1 MDTDKVAELK
11 KKIEALESQL
21 KVMEKNGGLYDNQD
35 RGLWEYDIKGKR
47 LIQSRKLEGKWSND
61 NLTVEN
67 YREQILEWNL
77 VHPEDI
83 HVFEEFCDS
92 LDRGK
97 AHIMYEIRMLRDNGK
112 FAWLRQEGNTV
123 YDGNGEPVK
132 VIGKVSDVT
141 REKTDRE
148 LLEREVTKDA
158 LTGLYNL
165 EVAQK
170 MIEKRLMDPEDS
182 EPTST
187 SALMLIDLDDFSRIN
202 EAYGHV
208 YGDTVLEMAA
218 NIIYTNFKAK
228 DIVCRVFGDEFMV
241 YCPRIGGEDK
251 LGKHINKMLLRF
263 QEFMD
268 ERDGQRCSI
277 SLGAALFPRDGG
289 NFDELYRSA
298 DIALY
303 HAKQSG
309 KNQYVLYQKG
319 VDYGT
324 TIGETYR
331 KINDRNRNMLA
342 LDQQFVNINKDL
354 FDFSFMTISNEK
366 DFYQAIHKI
375 FEEVCLYFS
384 LDRSTLMEWD
394 NVNRKIRVTS
404 RWVRKDD
411 GDDLEK
417 MEQTAS
423 VNWYVMEKYYQEME
437 YNILTGGK
445 DEKEDYGKD
454 IFAMN
459 KVPVSAIQF
468 PIMDNGKMA
477 GVLTFESWEE
487 KEWKKVE
494 IATLSSI
501 TRMISSYLLQRQTK
515 EELETEY
522 LVGKKAMDVQ
532 NLIYYMVG
540 EQDYRIRYMSHYAR
554 ECYPNA
560 RYGQICY
567 EAFMGRSTPCPS
579 CPIADCQSGKEQ
591 NIIETYDGE
600 EDSWYTLT
608 ASVMDRTPGDRLFLL
623 CKSNVTA
630 FMERV
635 KGEDQLTGAM
645 SYEKFK
651 LEAVRAIKR
660 DKGCY
665 TLVFLGIQDFS
676 RINDEYGYEIGDQ
689 VLRRFAEEIKEGLQE
704 DELLCR
710 IKGDDFAILMKKRT
724 MERLYQRVGEL
735 SDSLTGM
742 FRKRFPNISI
752 NCFSGIYY
760 ISDEEEY
767 ISRCLD
773 RAMKARKVALKNIYE
788 TNGVYVYSKEFED
801 QEKEREETNRTMKTS
816 LQKGYF
822 RVYFQPKVDIVTGEI
837 IGAEALVRLVDKDN
851 NLISPGRFI
860 PLAEENGLI
869 VEIDKF
875 VYEETFR
882 LIKKWQDAGKKV
894 PLISVNVSR
903 LHLLNDELP
912 SYMKG
917 LSDKYGLKPEQ
928 IELEITES
936 VFFEDTERLID
947 MIKQMKEIGY
957 ITSMDDFGAG
967 FSTLSLMKSLPVD
980 VIKLDGGFFLKNQLD
995 EKSRAVISAMMQ
1007 LAENLGFAVVSEGV
1021 ETMEQVDFIRQQGS
1035 RCVQGFYFYKPMPA
1049 EEFEKLLK
1057 PSA

>member
-1 MDTDKVAELK
+1 MSMDNND
-11 KKIEALESQL
+11 LEC
-21 KVMEKNGGLYDNQD
+21 
-35 RGLWEYDIKGKR
+35 GLWEYDIKEKR

-61 NLTVEN
+61 NLIVEN
-67 YREQILEWNL
+67 YRKQILEWNL
-77 VHPEDI
+77 IHPEDI
-83 HVFEEFCDS
+83 QIFEEFCDS

-97 AHIMYEIRMLRDNGK
+97 AHIMYEIRTLRDNGK
-112 FAWLRQEGNTV
+112 FAWLRQEGNAI
-123 YDGNGEPVK
+123 YNGNGEPVK
-132 VIGKVSDVT
+132 VIGKVTDVT
-141 REKTDRE
+141 REKNDRD
-148 LLEREVTKDA
+148 LLEREVTKDV

-170 MIEKRLMDPEDS
+170 MIEKRIMDTEESDS
-182 EPTST
+182 V
-187 SALMLIDLDDFSRIN
+187 LMLIDLDDFGRIN
-202 EAYGHV
+202 KAYGHV
-208 YGDTVLEMAA
+208 YGDTVLETAA

-228 DIVCRVFGDEFMV
+228 DIVSRVSGDEFLV
-241 YCPRIGGEDK
+241 YCSHIGGEAELDR
-251 LGKHINKMLLRF
+251 HINKMLLRF

-268 ERDGQRCSI
+268 ERDGQKCSI
-277 SLGAALFPRDGG
+277 SLGAALFPRDGK
-289 NFDELYRSA
+289 NFEELYRNA
-298 DIALY
+298 DLALY
-303 HAKQSG
+303 SAKKNG
-309 KNQYVLYQKG
+309 KKQYAIYQKNI
-319 VDYGT
+319 DYGT

-331 KINDRNRNMLA
+331 KRNGKDKNGIVFG
-342 LDQQFVNINKDL
+342 QQLVDINKDL
-354 FDFSFMTISNEK
+354 FDFSFMTMSSER
-366 DFYQAIHKI
+366 DFYRAIHKI

-394 NVNRKIRVTS
+394 MVNRKIRVTS
-404 RWVRKDD
+404 RWVREDD

-423 VNWYVMEKYYQEME
+423 VNWYIMEQYYQELE
-437 YNILTGGK
+437 YNILIGGK
-445 DEKEDYGKD
+445 DQKEDYGKD
-454 IFAMN
+454 IYAMN

-468 PIMDNGKMA
+468 PILDGGKMA

-487 KEWKKVE
+487 REWKKVE

-501 TRMISSYLLQRQTK
+501 TRMISSYMLQRQVK

-522 LVGKKAMDVQ
+522 VVGKKAMDVQ

-540 EQDYRIRYMSHYAR
+540 ERDYRIRYMSHYAR
-554 ECYPNA
+554 ECYPRA
-560 RYGQICY
+560 KYGQICY
-567 EAFMGRSTPCPS
+567 EAFMGRNTPCPS
-579 CPIADCQSGKEQ
+579 CPLKDCQRGEEQ
-591 NIIETYDGE
+591 SIIETYDGE
-600 EDSWYTLT
+600 DDSWYTLT

-651 LEAVRAIKR
+651 LEAVKAFKKE
-660 DKGCY
+660 KGCY
-665 TLVFLGIQDFS
+665 ILSFLGIQDFS

-689 VLRRFAEEIKEGLQE
+689 VLRKFAEEIKEGLRE
-704 DELLCR
+704 GELLCR
-710 IKGDDFAILMKKRT
+710 IKGDDFAILMNKRSA
-724 MERLYQRVGEL
+724 ERLYQRVEEL
-735 SDSLTGM
+735 SNSMTGT
-742 FRKRFPNISI
+742 FQKRFPNISI
-752 NCFSGIYY
+752 NCFCGIYE
-760 ISDEEEY
+760 IPDDEEY

-788 TNGVYVYSKEFED
+788 TKGVYWYSKEFED
-801 QEKEREETNRTMKTS
+801 QEKEREETDRTMKNS
-816 LQKGYF
+816 LQKGF
-822 RVYFQPKVDIVTGEI
+822 FKVYFQPKVDIVTNEI

-869 VEIDKF
+869 VEIDKY

-882 LIKKWQDAGKKV
+882 LIRKWQDAGKKV

-912 SYMKG
+912 SYLKG

-936 VFFEDTERLID
+936 VFFEDTERLIG
-947 MIKQMKEIGY
+947 MIKKMKDLGY

-995 EKSRAVISAMMQ
+995 EKSRAIISAMIQ
-1007 LAENLGFAVVSEGV
+1007 LAENLGFDVVSEGV
-1021 ETMEQVDFIRQQGS
+1021 ETLEQVDFIRQQGS
-1035 RCVQGFYFYKPMPA
+1035 RCVQGFYFYKPMSA

-1057 PSA
+1057 PSE

>member
-1 MDTDKVAELK
+1 MGADKAVELR

-21 KVMEKNGGLYDNQD
+21 KVMEQNAELYGSDQD
-35 RGLWEYDIKGKR
+35 CGLWEYDIKGKR

-67 YREQILEWNL
+67 YREQIREWNL
-77 VHPEDI
+77 IHPEDI
-83 HVFEEFCDS
+83 QVFEDFCDS

-112 FAWLRQEGNTV
+112 FAWLRQEGNAV
-123 YDGNGEPVK
+123 YDGNGTPVK
-132 VIGKVSDVT
+132 VVGRVTDIT
-141 REKTDRE
+141 REKNDRE
-148 LLEREVTKDA
+148 LLEKEVTKDA
-158 LTGLYNL
+158 LTGLYNM
-165 EVAQK
+165 EVARK
-170 MIEKRLMDPEDS
+170 MIEKRMTDPEESDCV
-182 EPTST
+182 
-187 SALMLIDLDDFSRIN
+187 LMLVDLDDFSRIN

-208 YGDTVLEMAA
+208 YGDVVLESTA
-218 NIIYTNFKAK
+218 NIIYSNFNAN
-228 DIVCRVFGDEFMV
+228 DIVCRISGDEFLV
-241 YCPRIGGEDK
+241 YCPHFGGEAR
-251 LGKHINKMLLRF
+251 LGKHIDKMLVRF
-263 QEFMD
+263 REYME
-268 ERDGQRCSI
+268 ERDGHKCSF
-277 SLGAALFPRDGG
+277 SVGAALFPRDGR
-289 NFDELYRSA
+289 NFEELYRNA

-303 HAKQSG
+303 YAKENG
-309 KNQYVLYQKG
+309 KNQYAIYQKDM
-319 VDYGT
+319 DYGT
-324 TIGETYR
+324 VTGETHR
-331 KINDRNRNMLA
+331 KMNENDKSEIISG
-342 LDQQFVNINKDL
+342 QQFININKDL
-354 FDFSFMTISNEK
+354 FDFSFMTMSSER

-375 FEEVCLYFS
+375 FKEVCLYFS

-394 NVNRKIRVTS
+394 NVNRQIRVTS
-404 RWVRKDD
+404 RWVREDD

-417 MEQTAS
+417 MEQSAS
-423 VNWYVMEKYYQEME
+423 INWYIMEQYYQELE

-445 DEKEDYGKD
+445 DQKEDYGKD

-459 KVPVSAIQF
+459 KVPISAIQF
-468 PIMDNGKMA
+468 PILDNGKMA

-487 KEWKKVE
+487 RDWNKAE

-501 TRMISSYLLQRQTK
+501 TRMISSYMLQRQTK

-522 LVGKKAMDVQ
+522 MVGKKAMDVQ

-554 ECYPNA
+554 ECYPGA
-560 RYGQICY
+560 KYGQICY
-567 EAFMGRSTPCPS
+567 EAFMGRNTPCPA
-579 CPIADCQSGKEQ
+579 CPLRDCQSEDEQ
-591 NIIETYDGE
+591 NIIETYDSE

-608 ASVMDRTPGDRLFLL
+608 ASVMDKTPGDRLFLL

-651 LEAVRAIKR
+651 LEAVKTIKKE
-660 DKGCY
+660 KGCY

-689 VLRRFAEEIKEGLQE
+689 VLRKFTEEIKEGLRE
-704 DELLCR
+704 GELLCR
-710 IKGDDFAILMKKRT
+710 IKGDDFAVLMNKRPA
-724 MERLYQRVGEL
+724 ERLYQRVGEL
-735 SDSLTGM
+735 SDSMTGM

-752 NCFSGIYY
+752 NCFCGIYD

-801 QEKEREETNRTMKTS
+801 QEREREETNRTMKNS

-822 RVYFQPKVDIVTGEI
+822 RVYFQPKVDIVSNEI

-947 MIKQMKEIGY
+947 MIKQMKDIGY

-980 VIKLDGGFFLKNQLD
+980 VIKLDGGFFLKNRLD
-995 EKSRAVISAMMQ
+995 DKSRAVISAMMQ
-1007 LAENLGFAVVSEGV
+1007 LAENLGFDVVSEGV
-1021 ETMEQVDFIRQQGS
+1021 ETLEQVDFIKQQGS

-1049 EEFEKLLK
+1049 DEFEKLLK
-1057 PSA
+1057 PSE

>member
-1 MDTDKVAELK
+1 MKADKAAELR
-11 KKIEALESQL
+11 KKIRALESQL
-21 KVMEKNGGLYDNQD
+21 KAVEQNAESHGSYHDC
-35 RGLWEYDIKGKR
+35 GLWEYDIKGKR
-47 LIQSRKLEGKWSND
+47 LIQSRKLGGKWSNN

-67 YREQILEWNL
+67 YREQVLEWNL
-77 VHPEDI
+77 IHPEDI
-83 HVFEEFCDS
+83 QIFGEFCDS

-97 AHIMYEIRMLRDNGK
+97 AHIMYEMRALRDNGK
-112 FAWLRQEGNTV
+112 FAWLRYEGNAV
-123 YDGNGEPVK
+123 YDGNGTPVK
-132 VIGKVSDVT
+132 VVGKVTDIT

-158 LTGLYNL
+158 LTGLYSM
-165 EVAQK
+165 EVARK
-170 MIEKRLMDPEDS
+170 MIEKRMLDPEESDS
-182 EPTST
+182 V
-187 SALMLIDLDDFSRIN
+187 LMLIDLDDFSRIN
-202 EAYGHV
+202 EAYGRV
-208 YGDTVLEMAA
+208 YGDVVLESAA
-218 NIIYTNFKAK
+218 DIIYSNFNAK
-228 DIVCRVFGDEFMV
+228 DIVSRISGDEFLVYCPHFGDEA
-241 YCPRIGGEDK
+241 R
-251 LGKHINKMLLRF
+251 LGKHIDKMLQRF
-263 QEFMD
+263 QEYME
-268 ERDGQRCSI
+268 ERDGHKCSF
-277 SLGAALFPRDGG
+277 SVGAALFPRDGR
-289 NFDELYRSA
+289 NFEELYNNA

-303 HAKQSG
+303 HAKKSG
-309 KNQYVLYQKG
+309 KNQYAVYQKD

-331 KINDRNRNMLA
+331 KANGKDKNEA
-342 LDQQFVNINKDL
+342 VSGQQFININKDL
-354 FDFSFMTISNEK
+354 FDFSFMTISSEQN
-366 DFYQAIHKI
+366 FYEAIHKI

-394 NVNRKIRVTS
+394 VVTRKIRVTS
-404 RWVRKDD
+404 RWAREDD
-411 GDDLEK
+411 GDDMDK

-423 VNWYVMEKYYQEME
+423 VNWYVMEKYYQELE

-445 DEKEDYGKD
+445 DQKEDYGKD
-454 IFAMN
+454 ILIMN

-468 PIMDNGKMA
+468 PILDGRKMA

-487 KEWKKVE
+487 KEWKKEE
-494 IATLSSI
+494 ISTLSSI

-515 EELETEY
+515 EELEKEY
-522 LVGKKAMDVQ
+522 IVGKKAMDVQ

-540 EQDYRIRYMSHYAR
+540 EQDYKIRYMSHYAR

-560 RYGQICY
+560 KYGQTCY
-567 EAFMGRSTPCPS
+567 EAFMERNTPCPA
-579 CPIADCQSGKEQ
+579 CPIKDCQNGEEQ
-591 NIIETYDGE
+591 SIIETYDGD

-608 ASVMDRTPGDRLFLL
+608 ASLMDKTPGNRLFLL

-630 FMERV
+630 FIERV
-635 KGEDQLTGAM
+635 KGEDQLTGVM

-651 LEAVRAIKR
+651 LEAVKTIKKN
-660 DKGCY
+660 KGCY

-689 VLRRFAEEIKEGLQE
+689 VLRRFAEEMKEGLRE
-704 DELLCR
+704 SELLCR
-710 IKGDDFAILMKKRT
+710 IKGDDFAMLINKRP

-735 SDSLTGM
+735 SDSMTGI

-752 NCFSGIYY
+752 NCFSGIYE

-788 TNGVYVYSKEFED
+788 TKGVYVYSKEFED
-801 QEKEREETNRTMKTS
+801 QEREREETNRTMKSS
-816 LQKGYF
+816 LEKGYF
-822 RVYFQPKVDIVTGEI
+822 KVYFQPKVDIVTNEI

-869 VEIDKF
+869 VEIDKY

-947 MIKQMKEIGY
+947 MIKQMKDIGY

-995 EKSRAVISAMMQ
+995 KKSRAVISAMMQ
-1007 LAENLGFAVVSEGV
+1007 LAENLGFDVVSEGV
-1021 ETMEQVDFIRQQGS
+1021 ETLEQVDFIKQQGS

-1049 EEFEKLLK
+1049 DEFEKLLK
-1057 PSA
+1057 PSD

>member
-1 MDTDKVAELK
+1 MNADKALELR
-11 KKIEALESQL
+11 KKINVLENQL
-21 KVMEKNGGLYDNQD
+21 KLAEQNAESYGSDQD
-35 RGLWEYDIKGKR
+35 CGLWEYDIKGKR

-67 YREQILEWNL
+67 YREQIREWNL

-83 HVFEEFCDS
+83 QVFEDFCDS

-97 AHIMYEIRMLRDNGK
+97 AHIMYEMRMLRDNGK

-123 YDGNGEPVK
+123 YDGNGTPVK
-132 VIGKVSDVT
+132 VVGKVTDIT
-141 REKTDRE
+141 REKADRE
-148 LLEREVTKDA
+148 LLEREVTKDV
-158 LTGLYNL
+158 LTGLYSM
-165 EVAQK
+165 EVARK
-170 MIEKRLMDPEDS
+170 MIEKRIMDPEESDS
-182 EPTST
+182 V
-187 SALMLIDLDDFSRIN
+187 LMLIDLDDFSGIN
-202 EAYGHV
+202 ETYGRV
-208 YGDTVLEMAA
+208 YGDAVLESTA
-218 NIIYTNFKAK
+218 NIIYSNFKAK
-228 DIVCRVFGDEFMV
+228 DIVSRISGDEFLVYCPHFGDEA
-241 YCPRIGGEDK
+241 R
-251 LGKHINKMLLRF
+251 LGKHIDKMLLQF
-263 QEFMD
+263 QEFM
-268 ERDGQRCSI
+268 EEGDGHKCSF
-277 SLGAALFPRDGG
+277 SVGAALFPRDGR
-289 NFDELYRSA
+289 NFEELYNNA

-303 HAKQSG
+303 HAKKSG
-309 KNQYVLYQKG
+309 KNQYTVYQKD

-324 TIGETYR
+324 IIGETYR
-331 KINDRNRNMLA
+331 KANEKDKDEVISA
-342 LDQQFVNINKDL
+342 QQFININKDL
-354 FDFSFMTISNEK
+354 FDFSFMTISSERN
-366 DFYQAIHKI
+366 FYEAIRKI

-394 NVNRKIRVTS
+394 VVTRKIRVTS
-404 RWVRKDD
+404 RWAREDD
-411 GDDLEK
+411 GDDMDK

-423 VNWYVMEKYYQEME
+423 VNWYVMEKYYQELE

-445 DEKEDYGKD
+445 DQKEDYGKD
-454 IFAMN
+454 ILIMN
-459 KVPVSAIQF
+459 KVPVSAVQF
-468 PIMDNGKMA
+468 PILDGGKMA
-477 GVLTFESWEE
+477 GVLTFESWKE
-487 KEWKKVE
+487 KEWKKEEVS
-494 IATLSSI
+494 TLSSI
-501 TRMISSYLLQRQTK
+501 TRVISSYLLQRQTK

-522 LVGKKAMDVQ
+522 AVGKKAMDVQ

-560 RYGQICY
+560 KYGQTCY
-567 EAFMGRSTPCPS
+567 KAFMERNTPCAA
-579 CPIADCQSGKEQ
+579 CPIKDCQNGEEQ
-591 NIIETYDGE
+591 SIIETYDGD

-608 ASVMDRTPGDRLFLL
+608 ASVMDKTPGNRLFLL

-630 FMERV
+630 FIERV
-635 KGEDQLTGAM
+635 KGEDQLTGVM

-651 LEAVRAIKR
+651 LEAVKTIKKK
-660 DKGCY
+660 KGCY
-665 TLVFLGIQDFS
+665 TLVFLGIQEFS

-689 VLRRFAEEIKEGLQE
+689 VLRRFAEEMKEGLHE
-704 DELLCR
+704 GELLCR
-710 IKGDDFAILMKKRT
+710 IKGDDFAMLINKRP

-735 SDSLTGM
+735 SDSMTGI

-752 NCFSGIYY
+752 NCFSGIYE
-760 ISDEEEY
+760 ISDDEEY

-788 TNGVYVYSKEFED
+788 TKGVYVYSKEFED
-801 QEKEREETNRTMKTS
+801 QEREREETNRTMKSS
-816 LQKGYF
+816 LEKGYF
-822 RVYFQPKVDIVTGEI
+822 KVYFQPKVDIVTNEI

-869 VEIDKF
+869 VEIDKY

-947 MIKQMKEIGY
+947 MIKQMKDIGY

-995 EKSRAVISAMMQ
+995 KKSRAVISAMMQ
-1007 LAENLGFAVVSEGV
+1007 LAENLGFGVVSEGV
-1021 ETMEQVDFIRQQGS
+1021 ETLEQVDFIKQQGS

-1049 EEFEKLLK
+1049 DEFEKLLK
-1057 PSA
+1057 PSE

>member
-1 MDTDKVAELK
+1 MSKDKAAELRRK
-11 KKIEALESQL
+11 TKALESKL
-21 KVMEKNGGLYDNQD
+21 KIAEQNGDSHTSYQD
-35 RGLWEYDIKGKR
+35 YGLWEYDIKGKC

-61 NLTVEN
+61 NLIVEN
-67 YREQILEWNL
+67 YREKILEWNL
-77 VHPEDI
+77 VHPEDLK
-83 HVFEEFCDS
+83 VFEEFCDS

-97 AHIMYEIRMLRDNGK
+97 AHIMYELRMLRDNGK

-123 YDGNGEPVK
+123 FDGNGTPIK
-132 VIGKVSDVT
+132 VVGRISDVT
-141 REKTDRE
+141 REKNDRE
-148 LLEREVTKDA
+148 LLEKEVTKDV
-158 LTGLYNL
+158 LTGLYSM
-165 EVAQK
+165 EVARK
-170 MIEKRLMDPEDS
+170 MIEKRLMDPEEKD
-182 EPTST
+182 

-208 YGDTVLEMAA
+208 YGDVVLETAA

-228 DIVCRVFGDEFMV
+228 DIVCRIAGDEFLV
-241 YCPRIGGEDK
+241 YCPHIGGEVE
-251 LGKHINKMLLRF
+251 LRNHVNKMLLRF

-268 ERDGQRCSI
+268 ERDGHKCSI
-277 SLGAALFPRDGG
+277 SLGAALFPRDGK
-289 NFDELYRSA
+289 NYEDLYRNA

-303 HAKQSG
+303 YAKQNG
-309 KNQYVLYQKG
+309 KNQYAVYQKD

-324 TIGETYR
+324 IVGETYR
-331 KINDRNRNMLA
+331 KMNEDNKKEFVSG
-342 LDQQFVNINKDL
+342 QQAVNINKDL
-354 FDFSFMTISNEK
+354 FDFSFMTMSSEK
-366 DFYQAIHKI
+366 DFYKAIQKI
-375 FEEVCLYFS
+375 FEEICLYLS

-394 NVNRKIRVTS
+394 KVNRKIRVTS
-404 RWVRKDD
+404 RWVREDD
-411 GDDLEK
+411 GDDLVK
-417 MEQTAS
+417 MEQSAGT
-423 VNWYVMEKYYQEME
+423 NWYIMEQYYQELE

-445 DEKEDYGKD
+445 DQKEDYGKD

-468 PIMDNGKMA
+468 PILDGGKMA
-477 GVLTFESWEE
+477 GVLTFESW
-487 KEWKKVE
+487 KERDWNKAE

-522 LVGKKAMDVQ
+522 VVGKKAMDVQ

-540 EQDYRIRYMSHYAR
+540 EQDYRISYMSHYAR
-554 ECYPNA
+554 ECYPGA
-560 RYGQICY
+560 KYGQICY
-567 EAFMGRSTPCPS
+567 EAFMGKNEPCPD
-579 CPIADCQSGKEQ
+579 CPLKDCVNGEDQS
-591 NIIETYDGE
+591 IIESYDGE

-608 ASVMDRTPGDRLFLL
+608 ATVMDRTPGARRFLL
-623 CKSNVTA
+623 CKSDVTA

-651 LEAVRAIKR
+651 LEAVKTIKKE
-660 DKGCY
+660 KGRY

-689 VLRRFAEEIKEGLQE
+689 ILRKFAEEIKEGLHE
-704 DELLCR
+704 GEFLCR
-710 IKGDDFAILMKKRT
+710 IKGDDFAILLNKRP
-724 MERLYQRVGEL
+724 MERLYLRVGEL
-735 SDSLTGM
+735 SDSMTAM
-742 FRKRFPNISI
+742 FRKRFPNIMI
-752 NCFSGIYY
+752 NCFSGVYD
-760 ISDEEEY
+760 ISDDDEY

-788 TNGVYVYSKEFED
+788 TKGVYVYSKEFED
-801 QEKEREETNRTMKTS
+801 QEKEREETNRTMKSS
-816 LQKGYF
+816 LQKGFF
-822 RVYFQPKVDIVTGEI
+822 RVYFQPKVDIVSNEI

-851 NLISPGRFI
+851 NLINPGRFI

-869 VEIDKF
+869 VEIDKY

-882 LIKKWQDAGKKV
+882 LIKKWQDEGKKV

-936 VFFEDTERLID
+936 VFFEDTERLIG
-947 MIKQMKEIGY
+947 MIKQMKDIGY

-995 EKSRAVISAMMQ
+995 DKSRAVISAMMQ
-1007 LAENLGFAVVSEGV
+1007 LAENLGFDVVSEGV
-1021 ETMEQVDFIRQQGS
+1021 ETLEQVDFIREQGS

-1049 EEFEKLLK
+1049 DEFEKLLK
-1057 PSA
+1057 PSE

>member
-1 MDTDKVAELK
+1 MDADKTVELK

-21 KVMEKNGGLYDNQD
+21 NVMEQNAELYVSDQEC
-35 RGLWEYDIKGKR
+35 GLWEYDIEGKR

-61 NLTVEN
+61 SLIVEN

-77 VHPEDI
+77 IHPEDI
-83 HVFEEFCDS
+83 QVFEEFCDN

-97 AHIMYEIRMLRDNGK
+97 AHIMYEFRALRDNGK

-123 YDGNGEPVK
+123 YDGNGVPVK
-132 VIGKVSDVT
+132 VIGKSTDIT

-148 LLEREVTKDA
+148 LLEKEVTKDA
-158 LTGLYNL
+158 LTGLYHM
-165 EVAQK
+165 EVARK
-170 MIEKRLMDPEDS
+170 MIEKRIMNPEESDS
-182 EPTST
+182 V
-187 SALMLIDLDDFSRIN
+187 LMLIDLDDFSRIN

-208 YGDTVLEMAA
+208 YGDAVLETAA
-218 NIIYTNFKAK
+218 NIIYTNFEAK
-228 DIVCRVFGDEFMV
+228 DIVSRISGDEFLV
-241 YCPRIGGEDK
+241 YCTHIGGEAEFSR
-251 LGKHINKMLLRF
+251 HANKMMQRF
-263 QEFMD
+263 QLFIE
-268 ERDGQRCSI
+268 ERDGQKCSI
-277 SLGAALFPRDGG
+277 SLGAALFPRDGRS
-289 NFDELYRSA
+289 FEELYRNA

-303 HAKQSG
+303 HAKKNG
-309 KNQYVLYQKG
+309 KNQYAIYQKD

-324 TIGETYR
+324 VTGETRR
-331 KINDRNRNMLA
+331 KMNENDNSEIMSN
-342 LDQQFVNINKDL
+342 QQFVNINKDL
-354 FDFSFMTISNEK
+354 FDFSFMTISSERN
-366 DFYQAIHKI
+366 FYEAIHKI
-375 FEEVCLYFS
+375 FKEICLYFS

-394 NVNRKIRVTS
+394 TVSRQIRVTS
-404 RWVRKDD
+404 RWVREDD

-417 MEQTAS
+417 MEQSAS
-423 VNWYVMEKYYQEME
+423 TNWYIMEQYYQEME

-445 DEKEDYGKD
+445 DQKEDYGKD
-454 IFAMN
+454 ILIMN

-487 KEWKKVE
+487 RDWNKAE

-501 TRMISSYLLQRQTK
+501 TRMISSYMLQRQTK
-515 EELETEY
+515 EELKTEY
-522 LVGKKAMDVQ
+522 MVGKKAMDVQ

-554 ECYPNA
+554 ECYPGA
-560 RYGQICY
+560 KYGQICY
-567 EAFMGRSTPCPS
+567 EAFMGRNTPCPA
-579 CPIADCQSGKEQ
+579 CPLRDCQSGEEQ
-591 NIIETYDGE
+591 NIIETYDSE

-651 LEAVRAIKR
+651 LEAVKTIKKK
-660 DKGCY
+660 KGRY
-665 TLVFLGIQDFS
+665 TLLFLGIQDFS

-689 VLRRFAEEIKEGLQE
+689 ILRKFTEEIQEGLQE
-704 DELLCR
+704 GELLCR
-710 IKGDDFAILMKKRT
+710 IKGDDFAALINQRP
-724 MERLYQRVGEL
+724 MERIYQRVREL
-735 SDSLTGM
+735 SDSITGM

-752 NCFSGIYY
+752 NCFAGIYD
-760 ISDEEEY
+760 ISDDEEY

-788 TNGVYVYSKEFED
+788 TKGVYVYSKEFED
-801 QEKEREETNRTMKTS
+801 QEREREETNRTMKNS
-816 LQKGYF
+816 LQKGFF
-822 RVYFQPKVDIVTGEI
+822 RVYFQPKVDIVSNEI

-947 MIKQMKEIGY
+947 MIKQMKDIGY

-995 EKSRAVISAMMQ
+995 DKSRAVISAMMQ
-1007 LAENLGFAVVSEGV
+1007 LAENLGFDVVSEGV
-1021 ETMEQVDFIRQQGS
+1021 ETMEQVDFIKQQGS

-1049 EEFEKLLK
+1049 DEFEKLLK
-1057 PSA
+1057 PSE

>member
-1 MDTDKVAELK
+1 MNADKAAELRNQIK
-11 KKIEALESQL
+11 ALESQL
-21 KVMEKNGGLYDNQD
+21 KVVEQSAESYGSNQD
-35 RGLWEYDIKGKR
+35 CGLWEYDIKGKR
-47 LIQSRKLEGKWSND
+47 LIQSRKLEGKWSNN

-67 YREQILEWNL
+67 YREQMREWNL

-83 HVFEEFCDS
+83 QIFEDFCDS

-97 AHIMYEIRMLRDNGK
+97 AHIMYEMRMLRDNGK

-123 YDGNGEPVK
+123 YDGNGTPVK
-132 VIGKVSDVT
+132 VVGKVTDIT

-148 LLEREVTKDA
+148 LLEKEVTKDA
-158 LTGLYNL
+158 LTGLYNK
-165 EVAQK
+165 EVARK
-170 MIEKRLMDPEDS
+170 MIEKRMMDPDESDS
-182 EPTST
+182 V
-187 SALMLIDLDDFSRIN
+187 LMLIDLDDFSSIN
-202 EAYGHV
+202 ETYGHV
-208 YGDTVLEMAA
+208 YGDVVLESTA
-218 NIIYTNFKAK
+218 NIIYSNFKAK
-228 DIVCRVFGDEFMV
+228 DIVSRISGDEFLVYCPHFGDEA
-241 YCPRIGGEDK
+241 R
-251 LGKHINKMLLRF
+251 LGKHIDKMLQQFR
-263 QEFMD
+263 EFME
-268 ERDGQRCSI
+268 ERDGHKYSF
-277 SLGAALFPRDGG
+277 SVGAALFPRDGG
-289 NFDELYRSA
+289 NFEELYKNA

-303 HAKQSG
+303 HAKKKG
-309 KNQYVLYQKG
+309 KNQYAVYQKD

-324 TIGETYR
+324 IIGETFR
-331 KINDRNRNMLA
+331 KANEKDINEA
-342 LDQQFVNINKDL
+342 LSNQQFSNINKDL
-354 FDFSFMTISNEK
+354 FDFSFMTISSEQN
-366 DFYQAIHKI
+366 FYDSIHKI

-394 NVNRKIRVTS
+394 AVTRKIRVTS
-404 RWVRKDD
+404 RWTREDD
-411 GDDLEK
+411 GDDVEK
-417 MEQTAS
+417 MERTAG
-423 VNWYVMEKYYQEME
+423 VNWYIMEKYYQDLE
-437 YNILTGGK
+437 YNILTDGK
-445 DEKEDYGKD
+445 DQKQDYGKD
-454 IFAMN
+454 ILIMN
-459 KVPVSAIQF
+459 KIPVSAIQF
-468 PIMDNGKMA
+468 PIWDGGKMA
-477 GVLTFESWEE
+477 GVLNFECWKE
-487 KEWKKVE
+487 KEWKKEE
-494 IATLSSI
+494 ISTLSSI

-522 LVGKKAMDVQ
+522 VVGKKAMDVQ

-540 EQDYRIRYMSHYAR
+540 EQDYRILYMSHYAR

-560 RYGQICY
+560 KYGQTCY
-567 EAFMGRSTPCPS
+567 EAFMERDTPCPA
-579 CPIADCQSGKEQ
+579 CPIKDCQNGKEQ
-591 NIIETYDGE
+591 SIIETYDGD

-608 ASVMDRTPGDRLFLL
+608 ASVMDKTPGNRLFLL

-630 FMERV
+630 FIERV
-635 KGEDQLTGAM
+635 KGEDQLTGVM

-651 LEAVRAIKR
+651 LEAVKTIQK
-660 DKGCY
+660 KKSCY

-676 RINDEYGYEIGDQ
+676 RINDEYGYEVGDQ
-689 VLRRFAEEIKEGLQE
+689 VLRKFAEEMKEGLRE
-704 DELLCR
+704 GELLCR
-710 IKGDDFAILMKKRT
+710 IKGDDFAILINKRP

-735 SDSLTGM
+735 SDSMTGI

-752 NCFSGIYY
+752 NCFSGIYD

-788 TNGVYVYSKEFED
+788 TKGVYVYSKEFED
-801 QEKEREETNRTMKTS
+801 QEREREETNRTMKSS
-816 LQKGYF
+816 LEKGYF
-822 RVYFQPKVDIVTGEI
+822 KVYFQPKVDIVTNEI

-869 VEIDKF
+869 VEIDKY

-936 VFFEDTERLID
+936 VFFEDTERLIG
-947 MIKQMKEIGY
+947 MIKQMKDIGY

-995 EKSRAVISAMMQ
+995 DKSRAVISAMMQ
-1007 LAENLGFAVVSEGV
+1007 LAENLGFGVVSEGV
-1021 ETMEQVDFIRQQGS
+1021 ETLEQVDFIKQQGS

-1049 EEFEKLLK
+1049 DEFEKLLK
-1057 PSA
+1057 PSE

>member
-1 MDTDKVAELK
+1 MNTDKVAELK
-11 KKIEALESQL
+11 KKIEALENQL
-21 KVMEKNGGLYDNQD
+21 KVIEKDSGLYNNQD
-35 RGLWEYDIKGKR
+35 CGLWEYDIKGKR

-83 HVFEEFCDS
+83 QVFEEFCDS

-132 VIGKVSDVT
+132 VVGKVSDVT

-170 MIEKRLMDPEDS
+170 MIEKRLQKPDDAS
-182 EPTST
+182 GNA
-187 SALMLIDLDDFSRIN
+187 SALMLIDLDDFERIN

-208 YGDTVLEMAA
+208 YGDTVLEMTA

-228 DIVCRVFGDEFMV
+228 DIVCRISGDEFMV
-241 YCPRIGGEDK
+241 YCPCIGGEDK
-251 LGKHINKMLLRF
+251 LGKHIDKMLLRF

-289 NFDELYRSA
+289 NFDELYRNA

-303 HAKQSG
+303 HAKKSG
-309 KNQYVLYQKG
+309 KNQYVIYQKG

-324 TIGETYR
+324 IIGETYR
-331 KINDRNRNMLA
+331 KINDKSKSMSS

-404 RWVRKDD
+404 RWVREDD

-417 MEQTAS
+417 MEQTAR
-423 VNWYVMEKYYQEME
+423 VNWYVMEKYYQELE
-437 YNILTGGK
+437 YNILTNGK

-454 IFAMN
+454 IFVMN

-477 GVLTFESWEE
+477 GVLTFESWEDR
-487 KEWKKVE
+487 EWKKVE

-522 LVGKKAMDVQ
+522 VVGKKAMDVQ

-560 RYGQICY
+560 KYGQICY
-567 EAFMGRSTPCPS
+567 EAFMGRSTPCSS
-579 CPIADCQSGKEQ
+579 CPLKDCQSGKEQ

-600 EDSWYTLT
+600 EDNWYTLT

-635 KGEDQLTGAM
+635 KGEDQLTGVM

-660 DKGCY
+660 DRGCY

-689 VLRRFAEEIKEGLQE
+689 VLRRFAEEIKEGLRE

-724 MERLYQRVGEL
+724 MERLYQRVGEF

-752 NCFSGIYY
+752 NCFSGIYH
-760 ISDEEEY
+760 ISDDEEY

-801 QEKEREETNRTMKTS
+801 QEKEREETNRTMKNS
-816 LQKGYF
+816 LQKGFF
-822 RVYFQPKVDIVTGEI
+822 RVFFQPKVDIVTGEI

-851 NLISPGRFI
+851 NLIPPGRFI

-1057 PSA
+1057 PSE

>member
-1 MDTDKVAELK
+1 MGTDKTAELK
-11 KKIEALESQL
+11 KKAKALESQL
-21 KVMEKNGGLYDNQD
+21 KIAEQNRELYGYDQEC
-35 RGLWEYDIKGKR
+35 GLWEYDIEGKR
-47 LIQSRKLEGKWSND
+47 LIQSRKLEGKWSNN
-61 NLTVEN
+61 NLIVEN
-67 YREQILEWNL
+67 YRGQILEWNL
-77 VHPEDI
+77 IHPEDI
-83 HVFEEFCDS
+83 QVFEEFCDS

-97 AHIMYEIRMLRDNGK
+97 AHIMYEFRALRDNGK
-112 FAWLRQEGNTV
+112 FAWLRQEGNAV
-123 YDGNGEPVK
+123 YDGNGVPIK
-132 VIGKVSDVT
+132 VIGKSTDIT
-141 REKTDRE
+141 REKNDRD

-158 LTGLYNL
+158 LTGLYNM
-165 EVAQK
+165 EVARK
-170 MIEKRLMDPEDS
+170 MIEKRIMDPEESDS
-182 EPTST
+182 V
-187 SALMLIDLDDFSRIN
+187 LMLIDLDDFSRIN
-202 EAYGHV
+202 DAYGHV
-208 YGDTVLEMAA
+208 YGDVVLETAA
-218 NIIYTNFKAK
+218 NIIYTNFEAK
-228 DIVCRVFGDEFMV
+228 DIVSRISGDEFLV
-241 YCPRIGGEDK
+241 YCTHIGGEAE
-251 LGKHINKMLLRF
+251 LSRHANKMLRRF
-263 QEFMD
+263 QDFMQ
-268 ERDGQRCSI
+268 ERDGHKCSI
-277 SLGAALFPRDGG
+277 SIGAALFPGDGKD
-289 NFDELYRSA
+289 FEELYKNA
-298 DIALY
+298 DLALY
-303 HAKQSG
+303 DAKKSG
-309 KNQYVLYQKG
+309 KNRCAIYQKDT
-319 VDYGT
+319 DYGT
-324 TIGETYR
+324 VSGETHR
-331 KINDRNRNMLA
+331 KINGNDKSEIVSG
-342 LDQQFVNINKDL
+342 QQFININKDL
-354 FDFSFMTISNEK
+354 FDFSFMTISGERN
-366 DFYQAIHKI
+366 FYQAIQKI

-394 NVNRKIRVTS
+394 AVNRKIRVTS
-404 RWVRKDD
+404 RWVREDD

-417 MEQTAS
+417 MEQSAS
-423 VNWYVMEKYYQEME
+423 INWYIMEQYYQELE

-445 DEKEDYGKD
+445 DQREDYGKD
-454 IFAMN
+454 IYAMN
-459 KVPVSAIQF
+459 KVPVSAVQF
-468 PIMDNGKMA
+468 PILDGGKMA
-477 GVLTFESWEE
+477 GVLTFESW
-487 KEWKKVE
+487 KERDWKKAE

-501 TRMISSYLLQRQTK
+501 TRMISSYMLQRQTK

-522 LVGKKAMDVQ
+522 IVGKKAMDVQ

-554 ECYPNA
+554 ECYPSA
-560 RYGQICY
+560 KYGQICY
-567 EAFMGRSTPCPS
+567 EAFMGRNTPCPA
-579 CPIADCQSGKEQ
+579 CPLKDCQSGEEQ
-591 NIIETYDGE
+591 SIIETYDSE

-608 ASVMDRTPGDRLFLL
+608 ASVMDKTPGDRLFLL

-651 LEAVRAIKR
+651 LEAVRTIKKE
-660 DKGCY
+660 KGCY

-689 VLRRFAEEIKEGLQE
+689 VLRKFAEEIKEGLHE
-704 DELLCR
+704 GELLCR
-710 IKGDDFAILMKKRT
+710 IKGDDFAVLMNKRPT
-724 MERLYQRVGEL
+724 ERLYQRVGEL
-735 SDSLTGM
+735 SDSMTGM
-742 FRKRFPNISI
+742 FRKRFPNILI
-752 NCFSGIYY
+752 NCFCGIYD

-788 TNGVYVYSKEFED
+788 TKGVYLYSKEFED
-801 QEKEREETNRTMKTS
+801 QEREREETNRTMKNS

-822 RVYFQPKVDIVTGEI
+822 RVYFQPKVDIVTNEI

-912 SYMKG
+912 SYLKG
-917 LSDKYGLKPEQ
+917 LSDKYELKPEQ

-936 VFFEDTERLID
+936 VFFEDTERLIG
-947 MIKQMKEIGY
+947 MIKQMKDLGY

-1007 LAENLGFAVVSEGV
+1007 LAENLGFDVVSEGV
-1021 ETMEQVDFIRQQGS
+1021 ETLEQVDFIREQGS

-1057 PSA
+1057 PSE

>member
-1 MDTDKVAELK
+1 MNADKAAELRNQIK
-11 KKIEALESQL
+11 ALESQL
-21 KVMEKNGGLYDNQD
+21 KVVEQSAESYGSNQD
-35 RGLWEYDIKGKR
+35 CGLWEYDIKGKR
-47 LIQSRKLEGKWSND
+47 LIQSRKLEGKWSNN

-67 YREQILEWNL
+67 YWEQMREWNL

-83 HVFEEFCDS
+83 QIFEDFCDS

-97 AHIMYEIRMLRDNGK
+97 AHIMYEMRMLRDNGK

-123 YDGNGEPVK
+123 YDGNGTPVK
-132 VIGKVSDVT
+132 VVGKVTDIT

-148 LLEREVTKDA
+148 LLEKEVTKDA
-158 LTGLYNL
+158 LTGLYNK
-165 EVAQK
+165 EVARK
-170 MIEKRLMDPEDS
+170 MIEKRMMDPDESDS
-182 EPTST
+182 V
-187 SALMLIDLDDFSRIN
+187 LMLIDLDDFSSIN
-202 EAYGHV
+202 ETYGHV
-208 YGDTVLEMAA
+208 YGDVVLESTA
-218 NIIYTNFKAK
+218 NIIYSNFKAK
-228 DIVCRVFGDEFMV
+228 DIVSRISGDEFLVYCPHFGDEA
-241 YCPRIGGEDK
+241 R
-251 LGKHINKMLLRF
+251 LGKHIDKMLQQFR
-263 QEFMD
+263 EFME
-268 ERDGQRCSI
+268 ERDGHKYSF
-277 SLGAALFPRDGG
+277 SVGAALFPRDGG
-289 NFDELYRSA
+289 NFEELYKNA

-303 HAKQSG
+303 HAKKKG
-309 KNQYVLYQKG
+309 KNQYAVYQKD

-324 TIGETYR
+324 IIGETFR
-331 KINDRNRNMLA
+331 KANEKDINEA
-342 LDQQFVNINKDL
+342 LSNQQFSNINKDL
-354 FDFSFMTISNEK
+354 FDFSFMTISSEQN
-366 DFYQAIHKI
+366 FYDSIHKI

-394 NVNRKIRVTS
+394 AVTRKIRVTS
-404 RWVRKDD
+404 RWTREDD
-411 GDDLEK
+411 GDDVEK
-417 MEQTAS
+417 MERTAG
-423 VNWYVMEKYYQEME
+423 VNWYIMEKYYQDLE
-437 YNILTGGK
+437 YNILTDGK
-445 DEKEDYGKD
+445 DQKQDYGKD
-454 IFAMN
+454 ILIMN
-459 KVPVSAIQF
+459 KIPVSAIQF
-468 PIMDNGKMA
+468 PIWDGGKMA
-477 GVLTFESWEE
+477 GVLNFECWKE
-487 KEWKKVE
+487 KEWKKEE
-494 IATLSSI
+494 ISTLSSI

-522 LVGKKAMDVQ
+522 VVGKKAMDVQ

-560 RYGQICY
+560 KYGQTCY
-567 EAFMGRSTPCPS
+567 EAFMERDTPCPA
-579 CPIADCQSGKEQ
+579 CPIKDCQNGKEQ
-591 NIIETYDGE
+591 SIIETYDGD

-608 ASVMDRTPGDRLFLL
+608 ASVMDKTPGNRLFLL

-630 FMERV
+630 FIERV
-635 KGEDQLTGAM
+635 KGEDQLTGVM

-651 LEAVRAIKR
+651 LEAVKTIK
-660 DKGCY
+660 KKKSCY

-676 RINDEYGYEIGDQ
+676 RINDEYGYEVGDQ
-689 VLRRFAEEIKEGLQE
+689 VLRKFAEEMKEGLRE
-704 DELLCR
+704 GELLCR
-710 IKGDDFAILMKKRT
+710 IKGDDFAILINKRP

-735 SDSLTGM
+735 SDSMTGI

-752 NCFSGIYY
+752 NCFSGIYD

-788 TNGVYVYSKEFED
+788 TKGVYVYSKEFED
-801 QEKEREETNRTMKTS
+801 QEREREETNRTMKSS
-816 LQKGYF
+816 LEKGYF
-822 RVYFQPKVDIVTGEI
+822 KVYFQPKVDIVTNEI

-869 VEIDKF
+869 VEIDKY

-936 VFFEDTERLID
+936 VFFEDTERLIG
-947 MIKQMKEIGY
+947 MIKQMKDIGY

-995 EKSRAVISAMMQ
+995 NKSRAVISAMMQ
-1007 LAENLGFAVVSEGV
+1007 LAENLGFGVVSEGV
-1021 ETMEQVDFIRQQGS
+1021 ETLEQVDFIKQQGS

-1049 EEFEKLLK
+1049 DEFEKLLK
-1057 PSA
+1057 PSE

>member
-1 MDTDKVAELK
+1 MDADKTVELR

-21 KVMEKNGGLYDNQD
+21 KVMEQNAELYGSDQD
-35 RGLWEYDIKGKR
+35 CGLWEYDIKGKR

-77 VHPEDI
+77 IHPEDI
-83 HVFEEFCDS
+83 QVFEEFCDS

-97 AHIMYEIRMLRDNGK
+97 AHIMYEIRTLRDNGK
-112 FAWLRQEGNTV
+112 FAWLRQEGNAV
-123 YDGNGEPVK
+123 YDGNGIPVK
-132 VIGKVSDVT
+132 VVGRVTDIT

-148 LLEREVTKDA
+148 LLEKEVTKDT
-158 LTGLYNL
+158 LTGLYNM
-165 EVAQK
+165 EVARK
-170 MIEKRLMDPEDS
+170 MIEKRMMDPEISDS
-182 EPTST
+182 V
-187 SALMLIDLDDFSRIN
+187 LMLIDLDDFSRIN

-208 YGDTVLEMAA
+208 YGDVVLESTA
-218 NIIYTNFKAK
+218 NIIYSNFSAN
-228 DIVCRVFGDEFMV
+228 DIVSRISGDEFLVYFPYFGDEARL
-241 YCPRIGGEDK
+241 CE
-251 LGKHINKMLLRF
+251 HIDKMLVRF
-263 QEFMD
+263 REYME
-268 ERDGQRCSI
+268 ERDGHKCSF
-277 SLGAALFPRDGG
+277 SVGAALFPRDGR
-289 NFDELYRSA
+289 NFEELYRNA

-303 HAKQSG
+303 YAKKSG
-309 KNQYVLYQKG
+309 KNQYAIYQKD

-324 TIGETYR
+324 VTGETRR
-331 KINDRNRNMLA
+331 KMNENDNSEIMTN
-342 LDQQFVNINKDL
+342 QQFVNINKDL
-354 FDFSFMTISNEK
+354 FDFSFMTMSSER

-375 FEEVCLYFS
+375 FKEVCLYFS

-394 NVNRKIRVTS
+394 NVNRQIRVTA
-404 RWVRKDD
+404 RWVREDD

-417 MEQTAS
+417 MEQSAS
-423 VNWYVMEKYYQEME
+423 INWYIMEQYYQELE

-445 DEKEDYGKD
+445 DQREDYGKD

-459 KVPVSAIQF
+459 KVPISAIQF
-468 PIMDNGKMA
+468 PVLDNGKMA

-487 KEWKKVE
+487 RDWNKAE

-501 TRMISSYLLQRQTK
+501 TRMISSYMLQRQTK

-522 LVGKKAMDVQ
+522 MVGKKAMDVQ

-554 ECYPNA
+554 ECYPGA
-560 RYGQICY
+560 KYGQICY
-567 EAFMGRSTPCPS
+567 EAFMGRNTPCPA
-579 CPIADCQSGKEQ
+579 CPLRDCQSEDEQ
-591 NIIETYDGE
+591 NIIETYDSE

-608 ASVMDRTPGDRLFLL
+608 ASVMDKTPGDRLFLL

-651 LEAVRAIKR
+651 LEAVKTIKKR
-660 DKGCY
+660 KGRY
-665 TLVFLGIQDFS
+665 TLLFLGIQDFS

-689 VLRRFAEEIKEGLQE
+689 VLRRFTEEIQEGLQE
-704 DELLCR
+704 GELLCR
-710 IKGDDFAILMKKRT
+710 IKGDDFAALMNQRP
-724 MERLYQRVGEL
+724 MERIYQRVKEL

-742 FRKRFPNISI
+742 FRKRFPNIAI
-752 NCFSGIYY
+752 NCFSGIYD
-760 ISDEEEY
+760 ISDDEEY

-788 TNGVYVYSKEFED
+788 TKGVYVYSKEFED
-801 QEKEREETNRTMKTS
+801 QEREREETNRTMKNS

-822 RVYFQPKVDIVTGEI
+822 KVYFQPKVDIVSNEI

-947 MIKQMKEIGY
+947 MIKQMKDIGY

-995 EKSRAVISAMMQ
+995 DKSRAVISAMMQ
-1007 LAENLGFAVVSEGV
+1007 LAENLGFDVVSEGV
-1021 ETMEQVDFIRQQGS
+1021 ETIEQVDFIKQQGS

-1049 EEFEKLLK
+1049 DQFEKLLK
-1057 PSA
+1057 PSE